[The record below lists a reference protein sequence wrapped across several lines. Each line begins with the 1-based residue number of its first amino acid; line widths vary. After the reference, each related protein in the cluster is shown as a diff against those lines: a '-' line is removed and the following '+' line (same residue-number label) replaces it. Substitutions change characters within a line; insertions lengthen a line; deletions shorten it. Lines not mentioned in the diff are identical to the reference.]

1 MLTHLSIRHFTIVE
15 QLDIELGGGMTAI
28 TGETG
33 AGKSIMLDALGLCL
47 GDRADA
53 RSIRPGCE
61 QAEITAC
68 FDVSGVPAARQWL
81 EDNAL
86 AEGEECLLRRV
97 IGADRS
103 RAFINGRPAT
113 VQQCARL
120 GEHLVDIHS
129 QHAHQSLLRRDVQR
143 ALLDDY
149 ASAAQNASQVAELAR
164 AWAQTAERL
173 HALRESSEDSE
184 ARRQLLQYQVGELD
198 ELAAS
203 ADEIDQ
209 LEAEQ
214 KQLANAEDILQSAG
228 QALALCEELEGSAQH
243 GAQLLDPA
251 LHSGHR
257 VDNAREMLASAA
269 IQAGE
274 ARSDLQAYLDN
285 IEVDPQR
292 LAAVEKR
299 LDSIFSLARKHRVK
313 PESLPD
319 FHAELR
325 AELDGLEGG
334 DGSVQA
340 LEKELEAQE
349 TAWREAA
356 AALSERRA
364 AGAKRLQK
372 ETLSLLKT
380 LSMGQ
385 CSFQIALTPR
395 RESTPHTGGAEEIEL
410 LISTNP
416 GSPPQPLG
424 RIASGGEL
432 SRISLAIQVATAG
445 ATHVPAM
452 VFDEVDVGIGGAVA
466 EVVGLLLR
474 RLATGAQVLC
484 VTHLPQVA
492 AQADQQ
498 LRVSKSGNRKA
509 VATRLEPLDAEG
521 RVEELARMLG
531 GLKVTAQTRAH
542 AREMLTQ
549 SEA

>member
-1 MLTHLSIRHFTIVE
+1 
-15 QLDIELGGGMTAI
+15 
-28 TGETG
+28 
-33 AGKSIMLDALGLCL
+33 
-47 GDRADA
+47 
-53 RSIRPGCE
+53 
-61 QAEITAC
+61 
-68 FDVSGVPAARQWL
+68 
-81 EDNAL
+81 
-86 AEGEECLLRRV
+86 
-97 IGADRS
+97 
-103 RAFINGRPAT
+103 
-113 VQQCARL
+113 
-120 GEHLVDIHS
+120 
-129 QHAHQSLLRRDVQR
+129 
-143 ALLDDY
+143 
-149 ASAAQNASQVAELAR
+149 
-164 AWAQTAERL
+164 
-173 HALRESSEDSE
+173 
-184 ARRQLLQYQVGELD
+184 
-198 ELAAS
+198 
-203 ADEIDQ
+203 
-209 LEAEQ
+209 
-214 KQLANAEDILQSAG
+214 
-228 QALALCEELEGSAQH
+228 
-243 GAQLLDPA
+243 
-251 LHSGHR
+251 
-257 VDNAREMLASAA
+257 MLASAA